1 MTFKQRLANN
11 IREARMSNGM
21 SQYELAQRIG
31 VTDSC
36 VSLYETGK
44 RMPNMHTMAIMSDV
58 LGTSLDDLVPH
69 VTHEMPVDQNQ
80 TMIFDFI
87 GDDVDE

>member
-1 MTFKQRLANN
+1 MTFKQRLADN

-58 LGTSLDDLVPH
+58 LKTSLDDLVPH
-69 VTHEMPVDQNQ
+69 VTHEMPADPNQ

-87 GDDVDE
+87 GDDENE